1 VLELPRG
8 PIVVPLEEM
17 GPLAE
22 EVMATACR
30 LAIDN
35 NVPVV
40 GVSAIMIPV
49 REPLDAPRPE
59 RERTIALAQ
68 EMARSLAADYGIEYR
83 SVVER
88 TRSPGRTIVD
98 AVVANDAALIVIGS
112 PEKPRLATNRAEAF
126 FGRTVD
132 FVLRKAPCRVI
143 VTHFPA
149 EELAEPEPAV
159 GVHAP

>member
-1 VLELPRG
+1 VLAP
-8 PIVVPLEEM
+8 PS
-17 GPLAE
+17 
-22 EVMATACR
+22 T
-30 LAIDN
+30 
-35 NVPVV
+35 
-40 GVSAIMIPV
+40 
-49 REPLDAPRPE
+49 PRPE
-59 RERTIALAQ
+59 REETIARVQ
-68 EMARSLAADYGIEYR
+68 EMARSLADDYGIEYR

-112 PEKPRLATNRAEAF
+112 PEKRRLATNRAEAF

-149 EELAEPEPAV
+149 DADLGEAEAGAEAPA
-159 GVHAP
+159 HA